1 MATSGLVSSTKVIR
15 IQDDEKDLLY
25 RLREIYGNDYKKF
38 PLYILS
44 EKHVPLSIKK
54 IYKILDE
61 RKAYRRISDYFH
73 RERAAK
79 KLKESQQEIHQQRR
93 QQTESN
99 STTSSDMLRSTIRQ
113 SDINETIG
121 GSLMI
126 PLADTSSRPQQ
137 QKDISSNRLDNS
149 LSQHQTMIPDRHQ
162 SVLPSELL
170 TIRTHLQQALRI
182 IDNTLIKREYDEDEE
197 DEYLEDNVVD
207 NNNHSSRLD
216 DLVRSLG
223 HVVTQQQQNAS
234 SLIDATTSF
243 LVVDEE
249 DGEQNETATTI
260 SKAANHNH
268 HQSKEVSSIKSA
280 IDRLNSLVNR
290 GHTIYDRLEAILAEF

>member
-1 MATSGLVSSTKVIR
+1 MTTSGLTSNTKVIR

-79 KLKESQQEIHQQRR
+79 KLKESQQEIQQQRQ

-99 STTSSDMLRSTIRQ
+99 STTSSDILQSTIGQ

-121 GSLMI
+121 GFSM
-126 PLADTSSRPQQ
+126 PLSADTSYQKQQ
-137 QKDISSNRLDNS
+137 NVNNNRLANGLRQHSMTMPD
-149 LSQHQTMIPDRHQ
+149 QHQN
-162 SVLPSELL
+162 VLSSELL
-170 TIRTHLQQALRI
+170 TVRTHLQQALRV

-197 DEYLEDNVVD
+197 DEYLEEDNVVD
-207 NNNHSSRLD
+207 NNNHSSGLD

-234 SLIDATTSF
+234 SLVDATTP
-243 LVVDEE
+243 LLIINEE
-249 DGEQNETATTI
+249 DMEQSETAATKTN
-260 SKAANHNH
+260 NHNH
-268 HQSKEVSSIKSA
+268 HQSKVATSIKSA
-280 IDRLNSLVNR
+280 IDRLNGLVDR